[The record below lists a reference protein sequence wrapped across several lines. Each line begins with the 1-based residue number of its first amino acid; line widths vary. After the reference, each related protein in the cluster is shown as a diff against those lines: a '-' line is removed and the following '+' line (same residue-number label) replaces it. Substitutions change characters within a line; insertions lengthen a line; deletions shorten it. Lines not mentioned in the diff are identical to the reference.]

1 MPPAP
6 CSPQPRFWCLGAR
19 FLGKGSS
26 PSPRASIPWTHWGTA
41 RGQDASPEHPLEPG
55 EPAHPTPPR
64 GAPLSVFQ
72 QAKSKPD
79 TYSSV
84 LWLYW

>member
-1 MPPAP
+1 MA
-6 CSPQPRFWCLGAR
+6 G
-19 FLGKGSS
+19 
-26 PSPRASIPWTHWGTA
+26 
-41 RGQDASPEHPLEPG
+41 GQDTSPEHPLEPG
-55 EPAHPTPPR
+55 ELAHPTPPR